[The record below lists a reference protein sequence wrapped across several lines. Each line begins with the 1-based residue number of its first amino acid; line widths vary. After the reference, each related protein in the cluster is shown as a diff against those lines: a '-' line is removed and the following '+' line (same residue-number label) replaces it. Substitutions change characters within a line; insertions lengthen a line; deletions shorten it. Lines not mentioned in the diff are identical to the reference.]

1 MQKEQRYMLTI
12 NDLFTVSA
20 GEICGAEAKIAIL
33 DGGLEIDRL
42 SFTGMVGPGG
52 RGYSRTYIGK
62 PGLSAS
68 LVTEHG
74 NIRFE
79 KAAAADLIPMA

>member
-42 SFTGMVGPGG
+42 SFTGRVGPGG
-52 RGYSRTYIGK
+52 SGYSRTYIGK
-62 PGLSAS
+62 PGL
-68 LVTEHG
+68 
-74 NIRFE
+74 
-79 KAAAADLIPMA
+79 AAEIVSGGCRAIFARAAE